1 MSLKTL
7 LAASAAFALAVPALA
22 DIEIVDPYARA
33 AMANAKSGA
42 AFMEIH
48 NTGTEDDRLVA
59 AASDIAAKVE
69 LHTHIGDANGVMQMV
84 EVEEGF
90 PIPAGGTHM
99 LQRGGDHVMFMGLTG
114 PMNDGETVTVTLTFE
129 KAGDVVVE
137 IPVDLQRQPGTPMP
151 GMSN

>member
-1 MSLKTL
+1 MSLTTK
-7 LAASAAFALAVPALA
+7 LAAIGAALALATPALA
-22 DIEIVDPYARA
+22 EIEIHDAYARA

-59 AASDIAAKVE
+59 ASSDVSKKVE
-69 LHTHIGDANGVMQMV
+69 LHTHIASADGVMQMV

-90 PIPAGGTHM
+90 PIPAGETHM
-99 LQRGGDHVMFMGLTG
+99 LKRGGDHVMFMGLNG

-129 KAGDVVVE
+129 RAGDKVVE
-137 IPVDLQRQPGTPMP
+137 IPIDLKRQPKE
-151 GMSN
+151 GMAH